1 MDTELLVLTVPEK
14 GMKPMSFVE
23 MSKIIYLSTKHNI
36 PEELQIEQLHC
47 QNFKPDYK

>member
-36 PEELQIEQLHC
+36 LHNLNLQLLIVS
-47 QNFKPDYK
+47 